1 MEDIPAAAGRS
12 ALPVRH
18 LKEAGWL
25 AVCRLQEATDRH
37 TSTRVLRTG
46 EARIPVP
53 AQSNHNA
60 PYWSRPAASLL
71 EELKSSADGLGV
83 EEADRRL
90 EMHGPNLL
98 EAREQ
103 VTALSLFL
111 NQFKSPIMLILL
123 FATVVSA
130 VTREW
135 VDAVIILL
143 VLLGSAV
150 LSFTQE
156 YNANNAAAK
165 LRAQV
170 TIKATALR
178 GGEKQAIPADQMVPG
193 DVILLSAGSLVP
205 ADGVLLEGV
214 DLFVNQAVLTGET
227 FPVEKVPGVVLAGAG
242 LAERTNCVFMG
253 TNIRSGTGRALIV
266 ETGKATA
273 FGQIAGRLTLRP
285 PETEF
290 ERGIRHFG
298 TMLTQVMML
307 LVFIVFAVN
316 VYFDKPVLDA
326 LLFSL
331 ALAVGL
337 TPELLPAIISIN
349 LSKGS
354 QTMAANGVIV
364 RRLESIENL
373 GSMNVLCTD
382 KTGTLTE
389 GVVQLDGALDV
400 DGNPSD
406 QVLRLAY
413 LNAQLQTGLA
423 NPLDEAVVARA
434 REAGIDIR
442 ASSKVDEVPYDFVR
456 KRLSVAVHEGD
467 SLLII
472 TKGALENVLAVCT
485 QVQQG
490 SDAVHLD
497 QARLAEIHARH
508 ATWSEQG
515 FRVLGLATKPQ
526 AHCHEGSDPAPC
538 TRADERE
545 MVFLGFLLFFDP
557 PKPGT
562 QETIA
567 SLAERGV
574 HLKIIT
580 GDNKLVALH
589 TAAAVGMQVTGVLT
603 GADLDELGDEALWQA
618 ADRANL
624 FAEVDPN
631 QKERVILALKKRGHV
646 VGYLGDGINDAPAL
660 HAADVG
666 ISVDTAVDVAK
677 EAADFVLLQRDLGV
691 LRRGIEL
698 GRTTF
703 ANTLKYVFVTT
714 SANFGNMFSMAGA
727 SLFLPFLPMLPLQI
741 LLTNFITDF
750 PAMAIAGDAVDAEM
764 VERPRRWNTR
774 FIRDFMITF
783 GAVSSVFDY
792 LTFGVLL
799 WVVKASQDQFRTGWF
814 LESVLT
820 ELLIMLVIRTRKPF
834 FHSRPGRYLL
844 IGTVT
849 VALVTIVLPFCPLN
863 SLLGFTSLPPGL
875 LAILAGITGLYIV
888 ATELV
893 KLLFYRHM
901 TL

>member
-1 MEDIPAAAGRS
+1 
-12 ALPVRH
+12 
-18 LKEAGWL
+18 
-25 AVCRLQEATDRH
+25 
-37 TSTRVLRTG
+37 
-46 EARIPVP
+46 VP
-53 AQSNHNA
+53 AQSKGNE
-60 PYWSRPAASLL
+60 PYWSHRTGSLL
-71 EELKSSADGLGV
+71 EQLKSSADGLTA
-83 EEADRRL
+83 EEAKRRL
-90 EMHGPNLL
+90 ETHGPNLL

-103 VTALSLFL
+103 VTALGLFL

-123 FATVVSA
+123 CATGVSA

-143 VLLGSAV
+143 VLLGSAL

-170 TIKATALR
+170 TIKATVLR
-178 GGEKQAIPADQMVPG
+178 DGEKHAIPADQIVPG
-193 DVILLSAGSLVP
+193 DVIVLSAGSLVP
-205 ADGVLLEGV
+205 ADGVLLEAV
-214 DLFVNQAVLTGET
+214 DLFINQAVLTGET
-227 FPVEKVPGVVLAGAG
+227 FPVEKTPIVVPAGAG

-253 TNIRSGTGRALIV
+253 TSVRSGTGHALIV

-298 TMLTQVMML
+298 TMLTQVMMV

-316 VYFDKPVLDA
+316 VYFQKPVLDA

-373 GSMNVLCTD
+373 GSMDVLCTD

-389 GVVQLDGALDV
+389 GVVQLDGALDANG
-400 DGNPSD
+400 DPSD

-423 NPLDEAVVARA
+423 NPLDEAIVAQAKRG
-434 REAGIDIR
+434 GIDIL
-442 ASSKVDEVPYDFVR
+442 AWSKVDEVPYDFVR
-456 KRLSVAVHEGD
+456 KRLSVAVQRDD
-467 SLLII
+467 SLLIV

-485 QVQQG
+485 HVQQG
-490 SDAVHLD
+490 TDTADLD
-497 QARLAEIHARH
+497 QTRLAEIRARQ

-515 FRVLGLATKPQ
+515 FRVLGLATKPL
-526 AHCHEGSDPAPC
+526 ARCREGEASTPC

-545 MVFLGFLLFFDP
+545 MVLAGFLLFFDP

-562 QETIA
+562 QEAIA
-567 SLAERGV
+567 ALAERGV
-574 HLKIIT
+574 QLKIIT

-589 TAAAVGMQVTGVLT
+589 TATAVGMQVTGVLT
-603 GADLDELGDEALWQA
+603 GMDLDELGDEALWQA
-618 ADRANL
+618 AERSNL

-646 VGYLGDGINDAPAL
+646 VGYMGDGINDAPAL

-691 LRRGIEL
+691 LRRGVEL

-750 PAMAIAGDAVDAEM
+750 PAMAIAGDTVDAEM
-764 VERPRRWNTR
+764 VEKPQRWNTR

-783 GAVSSVFDY
+783 GAVSSAFDY

-799 WVVKASQDQFRTGWF
+799 WVIKASPDQFRTGWF

-834 FHSRPGRYLL
+834 YHSRPSRYLF
-844 IGTVT
+844 IGTAG
-849 VALVTIVLPFCPLN
+849 VALVTVVLPFSPLKG
-863 SLLGFTSLPPGL
+863 LLGFTPLPSGL
-875 LAILAGITGLYIV
+875 LAIIAGITGLYIV
-888 ATELV
+888 TTELA
-893 KLLFYRHM
+893 KRFFYRRVP
-901 TL
+901 L